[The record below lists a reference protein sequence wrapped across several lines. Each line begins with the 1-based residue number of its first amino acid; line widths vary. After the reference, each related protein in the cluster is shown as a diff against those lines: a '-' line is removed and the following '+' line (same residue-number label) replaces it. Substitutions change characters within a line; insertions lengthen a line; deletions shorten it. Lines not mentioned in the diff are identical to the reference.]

1 MWPKECEE
9 VAAGR
14 WVNEEVDV
22 CPPREEA
29 GGWWP
34 REASRRARAS
44 RLREE
49 LLRRRPVPEP
59 DEAEMMRLLS
69 FSLHCFS
76 IMCFIAEKV
85 SPNLTALD

>member
-14 WVNEEVDV
+14 WVNEEVAV

-29 GGWWP
+29 GAWWP
-34 REASRRARAS
+34 RDASRRARAS

-59 DEAEMMRLLS
+59 DEVKMMSDEATVIYLVTLL
-69 FSLHCFS
+69 C
-76 IMCFIAEKV
+76 
-85 SPNLTALD
+85 P

>member
-1 MWPKECEE
+1 MPCGEEDGVWPKECEE

-44 RLREE
+44 RLLEE

-59 DEAEMMRLLS
+59 DEATVIFLVTQ
-69 FSLHCFS
+69 FS
-76 IMCFIAEKV
+76 
-85 SPNLTALD
+85 P

>member
-1 MWPKECEE
+1 MPCGEEDGVWPKECEE

-49 LLRRRPVPEP
+49 LLRRRPAPEP
-59 DEAEMMRLLS
+59 DEAKMMTDEATVIFCTLL
-69 FSLHCFS
+69 F
-76 IMCFIAEKV
+76 
-85 SPNLTALD
+85 P